1 MVLVGEILD
10 QAWRNLAGIVQ
21 LEATARPKLYAVIVI
36 GVLGFVGGR
45 IVGQVV
51 RTLLKMTALDDFGVR
66 SDMQSYLRKMN
77 YRGSLSDFI
86 ADAVTAIIYLLAV
99 FAVFYLFGFRFVAD
113 YSQTLVR
120 WASVAFFAIIV
131 MVVGAWIAD
140 YLEHVTVRLFRGGRM
155 SGRVD
160 ESEAEIPVYVI
171 AGKAVKYL
179 GLTVAFFVALGVLGV
194 GSFTLTVLVAIT
206 AIGLIGAVA
215 FGTRDLVR
223 NISISIY
230 FQLSRVFR
238 SGERVS
244 VDGYEGEIVGIRP
257 LYTKIRSDG
266 RTFYVPNT
274 RLVSETIE
282 RKE

>member
-10 QAWRNLAGIVQ
+10 QAWQQLAGIVQ

-86 ADAVTAIIYLLAV
+86 ADAVTALIYLLAV

-113 YSQTLVR
+113 YSQTLVQ
-120 WASVAFFAIIV
+120 WASVAFFAIVV
-131 MVVGAWIAD
+131 MVVGTWIAD

-179 GLTVAFFVALGVLGV
+179 GLTVAFFIALGVLGV
-194 GSFTLTVLVAIT
+194 GRFTLTVLVAIT
-206 AIGLIGAVA
+206 AVGLIGAVA

-223 NISISIY
+223 NIAISIY

-238 SGERVS
+238 GGERVA
-244 VDGYEGEIVGIRP
+244 VGEHEGEIVGIRP